1 MQLHASSR
9 AALRQVQ
16 RNCVAAPT
24 ACGSRCQRARCSI
37 PQLAATS
44 APRLPSPLFSE
55 RHAIGQY
62 RNVSARA
69 AAPEVAEAKP
79 ADDRLPVTVI
89 TGFLGSGK
97 TTLLNHILSSREHGK
112 RIAIIENEFG
122 EIDIDSSLV
131 VNQVALEGGSGADTV
146 TTLANGCLC
155 CTVRGD
161 LIKALNNLYTRRK
174 DIDHVIIE
182 TTGLANPAPIITSF
196 YADPDLP
203 SRVKLDG
210 VVTVVDA
217 LNISRHLDTKDADPE
232 KVSEAVEQVA
242 YADRLL
248 INKTDLVTPKQ
259 LSELEGRLR
268 AVNALAPFK
277 TSQKSKVDVD
287 YVIGVGGYDLSNV
300 EKELNLTLSGHHH
313 HDHHHDHDHDC
324 SGSNC
329 SHESHKHDHAHD
341 HDHDCAGAD
350 CSHESHKHEHGHAH
364 AHSHDHDH
372 ASHSHS
378 DSEHNCAGA
387 NCSHESHKHEHHH
400 HEEEKKVV
408 HDDRVSSVSFQFD
421 GEMDL
426 DKVNYSLGFLLE
438 TRAEDIYRMKGILAI
453 AGSEYRFVYQG
464 VHQVFEGV
472 PDRKWLPGE
481 PRTCKMVFIGKYLLP
496 EDFREAFESCL
507 VKKEDK
513 QPAPVA

>member
-9 AALRQVQ
+9 AVLRQVQ
-16 RNCVAAPT
+16 RNYVAAPV
-24 ACGSRCQRARCSI
+24 ACGPRCQGARCSI
-37 PQLAATS
+37 PQLAATT
-44 APRLPSPLFSE
+44 APRLHSARFSE
-55 RHAIGQY
+55 RLAIGQY

-79 ADDRLPVTVI
+79 VDDRLPVTVI

-161 LIKALNNLYTRRK
+161 LIKALNNLYNRRK
-174 DIDHVIIE
+174 DIDHIIIE

-203 SRVKLDG
+203 TRVRLDG

-217 LNISRHLDTKDADPE
+217 LNIGRHLDTKDADPE

-259 LSELEGRLR
+259 LAELEERLR

-277 TSQKSKVDVD
+277 TCQKSKVDVD
-287 YVIGVGGYDLSNV
+287 YVIGVGGYDLANV
-300 EKELNLTLSGHHH
+300 EKDLNLTLAGHDHH
-313 HDHHHDHDHDC
+313 HDHDHDHDHDC

-329 SHESHKHDHAHD
+329 SHESHKHDHAHSHD
-341 HDHDCAGAD
+341 HDHTGPDCT
-350 CSHESHKHEHGHAH
+350 HESHKHDHAH
-364 AHSHDHDH
+364 DHAHDHDH
-372 ASHSHS
+372 TGP
-378 DSEHNCAGA
+378 DCT
-387 NCSHESHKHEHHH
+387 HESHKHDHAHAHDHHH
-400 HEEEKKVV
+400 HEEVKKAV

-438 TRAEDIYRMKGILAI
+438 TRAEDLYRMKGILAI

-472 PDRKWLPGE
+472 PDRKWAPGE

-507 VKKEDK
+507 VKKGAEAEGK
-513 QPAPVA
+513 QPVGAV